1 VVNAVHSGRD
11 EKQVMDG
18 WSRRVVGWAV
28 HEHEIATHAAA
39 LIQRIRSDSG
49 IDPTG
54 LAANQNE
61 Q

>member
-1 VVNAVHSGRD
+1 
-11 EKQVMDG
+11 MDG

-54 LAANQNE
+54 LATNQNE